1 MRASI
6 FFLLL
11 PLPPLLY
18 SSLSFIIYYPSSACF
33 DILLPYSRLVGCW
46 DAPWFSFFFFWL
58 PVSLIVF
65 IWISSWCLKMLQ
77 DASGCFRMLQDAP
90 RTAIAWWLIDWK
102 DSFRR
107 RTMAM
112 SSATCCCGQ
121 MPRYWHCCFDFIY
134 FFFPRFP
141 SLPHLSIFV
150 VVSLCRGYYS
160 LSSELCPFRHVP
172 LGRSRRHSNI

>member
-77 DASGCFRMLQDAP
+77 DASGCSKDRHCLMADWLEGFFQEEDNGDEQRHLLL
-90 RTAIAWWLIDWK
+90 RTNATLLTLLLWFYLFFLSPIPFTA
-102 DSFRR
+102 
-107 RTMAM
+107 
-112 SSATCCCGQ
+112 SSL
-121 MPRYWHCCFDFIY
+121 Y
-134 FFFPRFP
+134 FC
-141 SLPHLSIFV
+141 SCL
-150 VVSLCRGYYS
+150 S
-160 LSSELCPFRHVP
+160 LSWILFTFIGVMSIPA
-172 LGRSRRHSNI
+172 RSVGPVAPSF

>member
-77 DASGCFRMLQDAP
+77 DASGCFRMLQGPPLLDG
-90 RTAIAWWLIDWK
+90 WLIGRILSGGGQWRWAAPPAVADK
-102 DSFRR
+102 CHAIDIVALILFIFSFPDSL
-107 RTMAM
+107 
-112 SSATCCCGQ
+112 
-121 MPRYWHCCFDFIY
+121 HCLI
-134 FFFPRFP
+134 
-141 SLPHLSIFV
+141 SLFL
-150 VVSLCRGYYS
+150 
-160 LSSELCPFRHVP
+160 
-172 LGRSRRHSNI
+172 